1 MSKDIENLHRA
12 VKYIIMRIENLL
24 GPNHYGWLSS
34 KLDSPAIN
42 WYYAETTANYNDN
55 LLPFHSSFSHLI
67 FKKDRGP
74 ISDLFDCVMPILTT
88 ALDQQQK
95 SLKDLLR
102 IRMGLI
108 TRVPSEVIH
117 APHKDDTIP
126 HTTGLYYL
134 NDTDGD
140 TVVYNETK
148 ESEQYTIKEKLP
160 PHINT
165 WHQFDG
171 AHYHSSSAPTKHE
184 KRIVITY
191 NFTTF

>member
-1 MSKDIENLHRA
+1 
-12 VKYIIMRIENLL
+12 MRIEDLL
-24 GPNHYGWLSS
+24 GPNHYGWLRS
-34 KLDSPAIN
+34 KLDSPTVG
-42 WYYAETTANYNDN
+42 WFYAETTANYNDQ
-55 LLPFHSSFSHLI
+55 LLPYHSSFSHLI
-67 FKKDRGP
+67 FKKDRGA
-74 ISDLFDCVMPILTT
+74 ISDLFDVVMPVLTT

-95 SLKDLLR
+95 NLKDLIR

-108 TRVPSEVIH
+108 TRVPHNVIH
-117 APHKDDTIP
+117 APHKDDSEP

-140 TVVYNETK
+140 TVVYNETSASENYTVK
-148 ESEQYTIKEKLP
+148 ETLKPKA
-160 PHINT
+160 NT

-171 AHYHSSSAPTKHE
+171 AHYHSSSAPTQNE